1 MSLRSSRLG
10 FKSRPGRSVFARKMY
25 VGAQSNIAKVPAL
38 NGVSYC
44 TPMRPYL
51 GLSIRWEVHV
61 ETVAKG
67 F

>member
-1 MSLRSSRLG
+1 
-10 FKSRPGRSVFARKMY
+10 MY